1 MKEQNCDILVSIC
14 CITYNQAPYIRQC
27 LDGFIM
33 QKTNFKF
40 EIIVHDDCSTDGT
53 TDIVRE
59 YSEKYPDLFVP
70 IFQKVNQYQNGNKR
84 ILATFVYPKA
94 KGKFFALCEG
104 DDYWIDPLKLQKQ
117 VDYMES
123 NSECTMT
130 CSRTIWFSVRKNSY
144 IAEQYCLQKDG
155 LVNPA
160 DIINRT
166 GYYIPTC
173 SIVYRPQILD
183 DYPDYCQNCLVGDWP
198 LQITAAMK
206 GAVFYFNDIMC
217 VYRVEND
224 SSWTSMQ
231 KCDSVD
237 SNRLHVI
244 HSLIDMFDGF
254 SKDYPAYRIVFRDKI
269 AEFIC
274 KNVPRWIY
282 GKKELKIYE
291 ANFSNEISRFTFKWK
306 ILYNICL
313 LRIPVIKY
321 WYRRIFLHRYFMK
334 MKYYK

>member
-1 MKEQNCDILVSIC
+1 MKDDLRPLVVTIQC
-14 CITYNQAPYIRQC
+14 FTYNHEPYIRQC
-27 LDGFIM
+27 LEGFVM
-33 QKTNFKF
+33 QKTNFRF
-40 EIIVHDDCSTDGT
+40 EAIIHDDASTDGT
-53 TDIVRE
+53 ANIVRE
-59 YSEKYPDLFVP
+59 FSENYPNIIKP
-70 IFQKVNQYQNGNKR
+70 IFEKENQYSKGDGSLSR
-84 ILATFVYPKA
+84 IMKEHTY
-94 KGKFFALCEG
+94 GKYVACCEG
-104 DDYWIDPLKLQKQ
+104 DDYWTDPLKLQKQ

-130 CSRTIWFSVRKNSY
+130 CSRAMWFSVRKNNF
-144 IAEQYCLQKDG
+144 IAEQYCLNKDG
-155 LVNPA
+155 LVSPA

-166 GYYIPTC
+166 GYFIPTC

-183 DYPDYCQNCLVGDWP
+183 DYPDYCQNCPVGDWP

-206 GAVFYFNDIMC
+206 GPVFYFNDIMC

-231 KCDSVD
+231 KCNSVD
-237 SNRLHVI
+237 SERLHVI
-244 HSLIDMFDGF
+244 RCLIDMFDGF
-254 SKDYPAYRIVFRDKI
+254 SKDYPLYRIVFIDKI

-282 GKKELKIYE
+282 GKEELKIYE
-291 ANFSNEISRFTFKWK
+291 ANFSNEISQFSFKWK
-306 ILYNICL
+306 FFYKICL